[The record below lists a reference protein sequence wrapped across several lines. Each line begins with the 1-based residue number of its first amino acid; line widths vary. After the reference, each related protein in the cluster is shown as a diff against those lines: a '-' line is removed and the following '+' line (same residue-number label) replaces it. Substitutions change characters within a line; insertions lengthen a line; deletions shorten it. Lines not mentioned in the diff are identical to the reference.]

1 MQYIDS
7 HQHFWQ
13 VARGDYGWLTPELEV
28 LYRDFLPRDMQPLLA
43 QSQIAKTVLV
53 QAAPTV
59 AETEYLLALA
69 EQHPFIAAVVGWVD
83 MQASDAV
90 EQLQQLASNPYLKSI
105 RPMIQDIEDPQWMLK
120 AELAPVFEYL
130 CQQQL
135 AFDALVKPQHLPHL
149 YSLLQR
155 YPELRVVI
163 DHAAKPDIAAHQF
176 TDWARWMQKLAA
188 DSQAYCKI
196 SGLLTEAGPGAGYH
210 ELKIYVEHLLKHF
223 GCERLMWGSDWPVL
237 NLASDYPSWMQI
249 TQRFCSQL
257 SESQQQAL
265 MAGTASRFYQL

>member
-13 VARGDYGWLTPELEV
+13 VSRGDYGWLTPELEV
-28 LYRDFLPRDMQPLLA
+28 LYRDFLPQDMQPLLT
-43 QSQIAKTVLV
+43 QNQVAKTVLV

-83 MQASDAV
+83 MQAQDAV

-120 AELAPVFEYL
+120 DELAPVFEYL
-130 CQQQL
+130 CQQKL

-163 DHAAKPDIAAHQF
+163 DHAAKPDIKSHLF
-176 TDWARWMQKLAA
+176 NPWARNIKKLAS
-188 DSQAYCKI
+188 DTNAYCKI
-196 SGLLTEAGPGAGYH
+196 SGLLTEARPGAGYH
-210 ELKIYVEHLLKHF
+210 ELKIYMEHVLKCF

-237 NLASDYPSWMQI
+237 NLASDYQSWMKI

-257 SESQQQAL
+257 SDKERDRKSVV
-265 MAGTASRFYQL
+265 